1 MNVGDPA
8 KNPQT
13 SATHIGNAGSAR
25 SAGSPTSGEISPLA
39 PLDIML
45 ATGRGRGGVEAVY
58 ADASI
63 WLTRKMLGVLYDVN
77 VHTMNEHLKRLF
89 ADSELPAPARS
100 LRKSPRP
107 TPKTNLRN
115 TASISSAY

>member
-8 KNPQT
+8 KNQQT
-13 SATHIGNAGSAR
+13 SATHMGNAGSAR

-45 ATGRGRGGVEAVY
+45 ATGRGRRGGVEAVY

-63 WLTRKMLGVLYDVN
+63 WLTRKMLGMLYDVN
-77 VHTMNEHLKRLF
+77 VHTMNEHLKRIF

-107 TPKTNLRN
+107 RRKR
-115 TASISSAY
+115 I